1 MGANA
6 QTSVPAFV
14 TGQVL
19 TAEQQTWINTGV
31 PVFATTTTRDAA
43 FGGTGEKV
51 LAEGQMAYIEAS
63 NTAQF
68 YDGSAWQTFG
78 PAGMSLV
85 TSGSFSAVTAV
96 TVNDCFT
103 SAFRNYRLDVHLTAT
118 SGGAVEGQILLRAA
132 GSNSSTTYYY
142 ARSGAYYTGTTIAEC
157 GANTSRWYIG
167 RSQGSADAGGS
178 NGFSITIFAPAI
190 ADRTWYVGNA
200 ADALYSANVGG
211 YHNTQTAYDG
221 FNLSYGGNNMTGTYR
236 VYGLKDSV

>member
-6 QTSVPAFV
+6 QTSVPKFV

-85 TSGSFSAVTAV
+85 TSGSFSGVSTI

-118 SGGAVEGQILLRAA
+118 AGSAAEGQLLLRAA
-132 GSNSSTTYYY
+132 GTNSTTTYYY
-142 ARSGAYYTGTTIAEC
+142 ARSGANYSSAAVIEC
-157 GANTSRWYIG
+157 GANTSRWFIG
-167 RSQGSADAGGS
+167 RSNGSASDGGT
-178 NGFSITIFAPAI
+178 NGFSITMFAPAI
-190 ADRTWYVGNA
+190 ADRTSYIG
-200 ADALYSANVGG
+200 SAFDTSYACNVGG
-211 YHNTQTAYDG
+211 YHATQTAYDG
-221 FNLSYGGNNMTGTYR
+221 FYLNYGNNMTGTYR